1 MPIFNSI
8 YPIYITTRI
17 TKVGDK
23 HRDPND
29 RATIIQTI
37 MIEVQKRRRAMQCQ
51 CKTSKNNIRKQY

>member
-37 MIEVQKRRRAMQCQ
+37 MIEVQK
-51 CKTSKNNIRKQY
+51 